1 MSNKTQISIIMSKD
15 YYKTLG
21 LEKTASQDEIKKAFR
36 KMAHKYHPDKSSG
49 DETKFKEVN
58 EAYQVLSNEQK
69 RAQYDRFGSAG
80 PNMGGFGGGQGF
92 GGFDFSGAQAGG
104 FDFGDIDLGDL
115 FGGGFGGAA
124 RGRSRR
130 GADLQT
136 RVTLSFKESVFGV
149 QKDIH
154 LEHNIMCSD
163 CEGSGA
169 KKGSSLETC
178 SECDGQGQIQER
190 MMGIF
195 ATSVTCPLC
204 SGKGKLPK
212 DKCNKCRG
220 AGIVREKERVE
231 FKIPAGIKTGDTLR
245 VSGKGE
251 AVSGGIAGDLFI
263 LVQVTPDK
271 HFGRSGLDLLLE
283 QEITLSEAILGGKRK
298 IILLDDSEIE
308 IKIPEGSQSGSILR
322 VSGKGIQSASGKGNL
337 LITLKVHIPKKLS
350 KKAKEA
356 VKVLQE
362 EGF

>member
-15 YYKTLG
+15 YYKILG
-21 LEKTASQDEIKKAFR
+21 VEKTASQDEIKKAFR

-49 DETKFKEVN
+49 DEAKFKEVN

-92 GGFDFSGAQAGG
+92 GGFDFSQAQAGG

-115 FGGGFGGAA
+115 FGGGFT
-124 RGRSRR
+124 RRSRTKR

-136 RVTLSFKESVFGV
+136 RIKLSFKESVFGA
-149 QKDIH
+149 QKSIK
-154 LEHNIMCSD
+154 LEHNVRCVQCD
-163 CEGSGA
+163 GSGA
-169 KKGSSLETC
+169 EKGSSLETC
-178 SECDGQGQIQER
+178 SECHGQGHIEER

-195 ATSVTCPLC
+195 ATSVPCPLC
-204 SGKGKLPK
+204 SGKGKVPK
-212 DKCNKCRG
+212 NKCSACRG
-220 AGIVREKERVE
+220 AGITREKEDVE

-245 VSGKGE
+245 VGGKGE
-251 AVSGGIAGDLFI
+251 TVSGGAAGDLYI
-263 LVQVTPDK
+263 HVEVESDK
-271 HFGRSGLDLLLE
+271 HFGRSGLDLLFE
-283 QEITLSEAILGGKRK
+283 QEIPLSEAILGGKRK
-298 IILLDDSEIE
+298 ITLLDDTVLE

-322 VSGKGIQSASGKGNL
+322 LSGKGIKTPSHHGNL

-356 VKVLQE
+356 VKTLQE